1 MKMRIR
7 VEGRAYEVEV
17 DFLDGA
23 AHASGG
29 RGVREA
35 PVPPEVFRSRPPQK
49 LPEDGVCRSPMAG
62 RVTAVM
68 GAAGRNVRRNEPVV
82 LIEAMKMQI
91 PIGPAV
97 DGTLKTIHVA
107 AGETVGAGQVLFE
120 LS

>member
-1 MKMRIR
+1 MKMRIC

-17 DFLDGA
+17 DFLDDAPRTAGA
-23 AHASGG
+23 
-29 RGVREA
+29 REA
-35 PVPPEVFRSRPPQK
+35 PLPEAVFRRRPPHK
-49 LPEDGVCRSPMAG
+49 MPEDGVCRSPISG
-62 RVTAVM
+62 RVAAVV

-97 DGTLKTIHVA
+97 DGTVKTIHVA
-107 AGETVGAGQVLFE
+107 TGETVGAGQVLFE

>member
-7 VEGRAYEVEV
+7 VEDRAYEVEV

-23 AHASGG
+23 ARASDGRGG
-29 RGVREA
+29 REVA
-35 PVPPEVFRSRPPQK
+35 IPAEVFRPRPSQK
-49 LPEDGVCRSPMAG
+49 LPEDGICRSPIAG

-68 GAAGRNVRRNEPVV
+68 GSAGRNVRRNEPVV